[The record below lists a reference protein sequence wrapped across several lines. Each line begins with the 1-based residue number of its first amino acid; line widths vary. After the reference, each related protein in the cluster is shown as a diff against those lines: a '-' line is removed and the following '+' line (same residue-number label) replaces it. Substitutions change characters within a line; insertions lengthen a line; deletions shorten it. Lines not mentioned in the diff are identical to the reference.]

1 MKRRHDHDTAPSQP
15 SRLQPTPL
23 KPRPRLLL
31 GLAVAYAAWLAFL
44 LLMYFTTV
52 FPRRHP

>member
-15 SRLQPTPL
+15 TRLQPTPL